1 MPAVSVLLRPFLLSS
16 RHRFFPNGRLSLKT
30 VALLLFGCL
39 VTLGLY
45 LLTAKVT
52 GYFHRQNELG
62 IILSLKIFQMAWII
76 LFAMQVFS
84 CMVSAVSAIFLA
96 QDNEILFAAPVD
108 GRQLYIMR
116 YLTTTFYTS
125 WMMIVFSLPIFAA
138 YGTVFHASPLY
149 WPLMAVTVLAT
160 TLSASAF
167 GLLLTIALV
176 YFFPARRTKDIVM
189 YLSLCFGV
197 FIYIMFRLLRPEDLV
212 NPDRFGQFVE
222 YLSSISTPAGPY
234 VPAGWAANFLSL
246 FLLERQID
254 WLLLALVLI
263 TPLALYVL
271 GEAAMVR
278 WFLPAYTKSQE
289 SFGGYRRFSG
299 RKGKLSLGRWIC
311 RKEAIVF
318 LRDSTEW
325 SQIFMIAAL
334 VVVYLYNFK
343 LLPVERS
350 PLQKEYITNIISFLN
365 IGLVGFMVTS
375 LSARFVYPSVGAEG
389 GAFYLLRAA
398 PLSMRRYILIKY
410 LFYVVP
416 FTVFALLLVILSDYL
431 LQIRGPM
438 WWITVFSSLVITWTT
453 VALALGIGA
462 RYADFRAESRVAA
475 MGGFGAVVYL
485 FAVVA
490 YEASV
495 IVLGSV
501 PSYKVVRKWLQHAV
515 IGPRDIALASLWIGG
530 SLLVSG
536 FLIWW
541 ILRGGADRL
550 AKGE

>member
-1 MPAVSVLLRPFLLSS
+1 MPTASVLLRPFLLSF
-16 RHRFFPNGRLSLKT
+16 RHRFLPNGRPSPKT
-30 VALLLFGCL
+30 LALLLFGCL
-39 VTLGLY
+39 LTTGLY
-45 LLTAKVT
+45 LLSVRVI
-52 GYFHRQNELG
+52 GYFHQQNELG

-96 QDNEILFAAPVD
+96 QDNEIVYAAPID
-108 GRQLYIMR
+108 GRQLYWMR
-116 YLTTTFYTS
+116 YLTTTAYTS
-125 WMMIVFSLPIFAA
+125 WMMMVFSLPIFAA
-138 YGTVFHASPLY
+138 YGTVFQAGPLF
-149 WPLMAVTVLAT
+149 WPLMIVSVLAT

-167 GLLLTIALV
+167 AMLLTIALV

-222 YLSSISTPAGPY
+222 YLSSISRPAAPY
-234 VPAGWAANFLSL
+234 VPAGWAANLLSI
-246 FLLERQID
+246 FLLEREID
-254 WLLLALVLI
+254 WLLLALMIV
-263 TPLALYVL
+263 TPAALYIF
-271 GEAAMVR
+271 GETAMVR
-278 WFLPAYTKSQE
+278 WFLSAYTKSQE

-299 RKGKLSLGRWIC
+299 GKTKLAPGRWLW
-311 RKEAIVF
+311 RKEALVF

-334 VVVYLYNFK
+334 IVVYLYNFK
-343 LLPVERS
+343 LLPVDRS
-350 PLQKEYITNIISFLN
+350 PLQKEYITNIVSFLN
-365 IGLVGFMVTS
+365 IALVGFMVTS

-398 PLSMRRYILIKY
+398 PLSMRRYLLLKY
-410 LFYVVP
+410 IFYVVP
-416 FTVFALLLVILSDYL
+416 FTVFALLLVILSDHL
-431 LQIRGPM
+431 LQISGPM
-438 WWITVFSSLVITWTT
+438 WWITVFSSLIITWTA

-485 FAVVA
+485 FAAIA
-490 YEASV
+490 YEAS
-495 IVLGSV
+495 IIILGAV

-515 IGPRDIALASLWIGG
+515 LRSGDLALAGFWIGG
-530 SLLVSG
+530 SLLFSG

-541 ILRGGADRL
+541 ILREGADRL
-550 AKGE
+550 TMGE